1 MKNPLPLEASW
12 WAKLRTLFIMWKSTN
27 FTLPPYINFSKSYEK
42 AFIVGIIKNSRFQK
56 TFWNIEGYYFY
67 AAAILNFLRYYEKYF
82 TFGSVF
88 MSRIQKTFQNVEV
101 YYFYAAVMYLFSKIL
116 WNILYRSK
124 RYYEQ
129 NSDHFSE
136 GRSVLLLWIRHLL
149 IL

>member
-1 MKNPLPLEASW
+1 MKNPLPLEAAW
-12 WAKLRTLFIMWKSTN
+12 WAELRTLFIMSKSTD
-27 FTLPPYINFSKSYEK
+27 FTLPPYINFSKYYEK
-42 AFIVGIIKNSRFQK
+42 TFIVEIVMKSRFQK

-67 AAAILNFLRYYEKYF
+67 AAAIFNFLRYYEKYF

-101 YYFYAAVMYLFSKIL
+101 YYFYAAAMYLFSKIL

-124 RYYEQ
+124 RHYEQ

-136 GRSVLLLWIRHLL
+136 GRSVLLLWSGHLL